1 MITRN
6 NLSGHDI
13 SFVDSHLHLD
23 LLVMEA
29 CESVGRL
36 ARIGCLPVSWAFAR
50 DISSS
55 SDLEKYLRTRPRF
68 FKEIRK
74 DFLPCFYLAGVHP
87 RNIPPDLEARHV
99 RGLVSPCL
107 DDPLCLG
114 IGEIGLETGSGREE
128 EIFRAQLEMAEE
140 AAQRGKVMGIHTPR
154 KQKARV
160 TTQILS
166 ILKDFAPWKDSMVVD
181 HCTPETI
188 GGVLSSGFWAGITV
202 SPPKSSLEDVKN
214 ILQDHSSMSGK
225 IMLNTDSGDSL
236 HEDLYR
242 ISVSV
247 DLTDPAKRSL
257 TRDNVCRFFGIKLGA

>member
-1 MITRN
+1 MNEVFVITRN

-114 IGEIGLETGSGREE
+114 IGEIGLETGSGRGGGDFPCP
-128 EIFRAQLEMAEE
+128 IGDGRRGGPKGKGDGHSYAEK
-140 AAQRGKVMGIHTPR
+140 AKGACNHSDSFHT
-154 KQKARV
+154 
-160 TTQILS
+160 
-166 ILKDFAPWKDSMVVD
+166 
-181 HCTPETI
+181 
-188 GGVLSSGFWAGITV
+188 
-202 SPPKSSLEDVKN
+202 
-214 ILQDHSSMSGK
+214 
-225 IMLNTDSGDSL
+225 
-236 HEDLYR
+236 
-242 ISVSV
+242 
-247 DLTDPAKRSL
+247 
-257 TRDNVCRFFGIKLGA
+257 